1 MPKKNKINFDT
12 VRKIAHELPDVT
24 DSTSYGAPSL
34 KARGELL
41 ACIPVNKAAEPDSL
55 AVRIDFERRA
65 EILTAAP
72 ETYYLPDH
80 YVNYPIVLVRLSEI
94 ELDALRDLLR
104 LAWRFVTAK
113 AKPAKRKTGK
123 SKQPRTQARS

>member
-12 VRKIAHELPDVT
+12 VRKIAHALPEVT
-24 DSTSYGAPSL
+24 DSTNYGAPSL
-34 KARGELL
+34 KARGELF
-41 ACIPVNKAAEPDSL
+41 ACIPVNKAAEPNSI

-65 EILTAAP
+65 EMLAAAP

-94 ELDALRDLLR
+94 QLDALRDLLG

-113 AKPAKRKTGK
+113 AKPAKHKTAK
-123 SKQPRTQARS
+123 SKHPRSRARS